1 MSYGSSR
8 FYSNV
13 IQSFKS
19 GNYDGGLRAL
29 MNYRVYRTTSASF
42 RKIYNMIVPVLD
54 RIISSSVSSGV
65 IDQVYQRILFRLN
78 VIIEYQKNRG
88 VIDEDLAN
96 GIKQALDEIRNT
108 KDPQQAR
115 RLAEI
120 LRDSLDAFLAYVIY
134 GSRRGEEEW
143 L

>member
-1 MSYGSSR
+1 MPYGSSR

-13 IQSFKS
+13 VQSFRN
-19 GNYDGGLRAL
+19 GDYDAGLRTLAG
-29 MNYRVYRTTSASF
+29 YRVYRTTSASF
-42 RKIYNMIVPVLD
+42 RKIYNMIIPVLD
-54 RIISSSVSSGV
+54 KIISSSDADLRNYS
-65 IDQVYQRILFRLN
+65 RALFRLN
-78 VIIEYQKNRG
+78 VVIEYQKNRS

-96 GIKQALDEIRNT
+96 GIKQALDDIRNA

-115 RLAEI
+115 KLAET

-134 GSRRGEEEW
+134 GIKRGEEEW

>member
-1 MSYGSSR
+1 MSYGFSR

-13 IQSFKS
+13 VQSFKS
-19 GNYDGGLRAL
+19 GNYDNGLKAL
-29 MNYRVYRTTSASF
+29 MSYRVYRTTAASF

-54 RIISSSVSSGV
+54 KIISSSTSSGV
-65 IDQVYQRILFRLN
+65 IDQYQRALFRLN
-78 VIIEYQKNRG
+78 VILEYQKNRG

-96 GIKQALDEIRNT
+96 GIKQALDEIRNAR
-108 KDPQQAR
+108 DPQQAR
-115 RLAEI
+115 RLAET

-134 GSRRGEEEW
+134 SSKRGEEEW